1 MLSHR
6 RSHRSV
12 VPSSFSMTKR
22 VRLVIC
28 YVILCPHYHI
38 IKTKTTS
45 TTAGGIREVSILRVG
60 SPPVGISVSCPVTI
74 RFRLRVSVRIRVRV
88 SDSASAS
95 ASVGFF
101 GEYNA

>member
-1 MLSHR
+1 
-6 RSHRSV
+6 
-12 VPSSFSMTKR
+12 MTKR

-74 RFRLRVSVRIRVRV
+74 RFRLRVS
-88 SDSASAS
+88 DSASAS